1 METQRRRLYAEAQ
14 EEKTRLSEQA
24 ARQRAELDRIQVK
37 LEETHRKT
45 ASAIADDYEKA
56 KEEQEQ
62 KHVRELKELKER
74 LDIEKTAWM
83 ENIMK
88 KQESVR
94 ILCISDA
101 SRLAIVYSFT
111 FTI

>member
-1 METQRRRLYAEAQ
+1 M
-14 EEKTRLSEQA
+14 
-24 ARQRAELDRIQVK
+24 DRIQVK

-56 KEEQEQ
+56 KEEQEL
-62 KHVRELKELKER
+62 KHARELKELKER

-94 ILCISDA
+94 ILC
-101 SRLAIVYSFT
+101 T
-111 FTI
+111 